1 MSGIGFELQEIYDT
15 FQPRIL
21 RYLTRLV
28 GQFEAED
35 LTQEVFIKVGQ
46 ALGSFRGE
54 SQLSTWIYRIATN
67 AALDRLRGRSFQQT
81 AHRGDLIV
89 ITEGSEERRD
99 LRMEDTTPAVDQ
111 ELIRKEMNQCIRNFI
126 EALPGDYRTVIVLSE
141 VEGLKDQEVAEI
153 LGVTLSTVKI
163 RLHRARERLK
173 GELATHCS
181 FHRDERGELACDL
194 KSAFEEFRRSG
205 EP

>member
-1 MSGIGFELQEIYDT
+1 M
-15 FQPRIL
+15 
-21 RYLTRLV
+21 
-28 GQFEAED
+28 
-35 LTQEVFIKVGQ
+35 
-46 ALGSFRGE
+46 
-54 SQLSTWIYRIATN
+54 
-67 AALDRLRGRSFQQT
+67 
-81 AHRGDLIV
+81 IV

-99 LRMEDTTPAVDQ
+99 LRMEESTPAVDQ

-163 RLHRARERLK
+163 RLHRARERLR

-194 KSAFEEFRRSG
+194 KSAFEAFRRSG